1 VVQVKGT
8 QVRAGSGKAGKEW
21 NDTISKDGNAALE
34 VAVEAEAEAEAE
46 RLCCTRHGNATTGKS
61 RLAIGGVGQR

>member
-1 VVQVKGT
+1 MTPFQ
-8 QVRAGSGKAGKEW
+8 
-21 NDTISKDGNAALE
+21 KDGNAALE

>member
-1 VVQVKGT
+1 MERQEKNGMT
-8 QVRAGSGKAGKEW
+8 PFQ
-21 NDTISKDGNAALE
+21 KDGNAALE

>member
-1 VVQVKGT
+1 MTPFQKH
-8 QVRAGSGKAGKEW
+8 
-21 NDTISKDGNAALE
+21 GNAALE
-34 VAVEAEAEAEAE
+34 VAVAVAVEAEAEAEAE